1 MSEIKSIFMKSLPN
15 KLAAAVVK
23 KDLGEFKR
31 KFDSAEYGG
40 ALLLGTRKP
49 VIKAHGSSDAK
60 AFCNAVRQAISCC
73 ENRII
78 SEMENQLAAETIET
92 E

>member
-1 MSEIKSIFMKSLPN
+1 M
-15 KLAAAVVK
+15 VK

-60 AFCNAVRQAISCC
+60 AFYNAVRQAIKPPEQNHRRHGKPAC
-73 ENRII
+73 R
-78 SEMENQLAAETIET
+78 
-92 E
+92 